1 MLKAHEDLK
10 LQYRG
15 NEDHPPQIS
24 EIEFKLKSQELAES
38 SLEVMH
44 TILGRAH
51 FNEKAPCSFCKRDC
65 YVSPRSDPIFGKMR
79 WTEVGGNVCRP
90 WSKMGAQHGII
101 DAATLPMLVWI
112 YSMRFY
118 EPDDIINECVADFDP
133 NILLR
138 VLNEDDNEA
147 PKHHASRPLRVGE
160 FHTRTFG
167 MFSIKMRPPDV
178 GIPSNGLRVFSHFSL
193 SEFVKSCV
201 PAHLQKDVF
210 KSLFFCECRCD
221 ASIYMVDCG
230 DLREKF
236 RFEWAGKRPED
247 RWWSSAIRYY
257 DFFSWL
263 IKV

>member
-1 MLKAHEDLK
+1 M
-10 LQYRG
+10 
-15 NEDHPPQIS
+15 
-24 EIEFKLKSQELAES
+24 
-38 SLEVMH
+38 
-44 TILGRAH
+44 
-51 FNEKAPCSFCKRDC
+51 
-65 YVSPRSDPIFGKMR
+65 SPRSDPIFGKMR

-118 EPDDIINECVADFDP
+118 EPDDILNECVPEFDP

-160 FHTRTFG
+160 FHTRTLG

-178 GIPSNGLRVFSHFSL
+178 GIPSNGLRVFTHFSL

-210 KSLFFCECRCD
+210 KSLFFANAAAMLVSTWLIVEIFAR
-221 ASIYMVDCG
+221 
-230 DLREKF
+230 
-236 RFEWAGKRPED
+236 
-247 RWWSSAIRYY
+247 SSALSGWASALKTDGGPVLLDITIFYHGLLRFNH
-257 DFFSWL
+257 DF
-263 IKV
+263 